1 MINNEDIKN
10 IAKAKEYLPEDVDT
24 GIKKT
29 FEKIIVICEKIA
41 LQDEFLEKAKPVDE
55 KLIAFDKK
63 D

>member
-10 IAKAKEYLPEDVDT
+10 IVKAKEYLPEDVDAA
-24 GIKKT
+24 IKKT

-41 LQDEFLEKAKPVDE
+41 LQDDFLEKAKPIDE
-55 KLIAFDKK
+55 KLRSFDKK